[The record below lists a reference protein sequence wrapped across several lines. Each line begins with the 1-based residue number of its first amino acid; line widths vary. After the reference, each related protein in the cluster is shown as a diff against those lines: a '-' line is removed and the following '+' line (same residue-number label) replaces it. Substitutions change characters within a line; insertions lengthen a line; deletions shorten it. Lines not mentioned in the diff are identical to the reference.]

1 MILDLQSLQ
10 SILLGDCVFAYSVAT
25 EISSISISSNYLS
38 DLPHLNSIQLG
49 SYALCGNYNDD
60 SCSLIVRG
68 N

>member
-10 SILLGDCVFAYSVAT
+10 SILLGDYVFDYSVHT
-25 EISSISISSNYLS
+25 EISSISTSSNYLS

-49 SYALCGNYNDD
+49 EWALDGATGD

>member
-10 SILLGDCVFAYSVAT
+10 SILLGDYVFRDSVAT
-25 EISSISISSNYLS
+25 EISSISTSSNYLS

-49 SYALCGNYNDD
+49 SYALCGDDDDD

>member
-10 SILLGDCVFAYSVAT
+10 SILLGDHVFECSVHT

-49 SYALCGNYNDD
+49 EYALYGDDND
-60 SCSLIVRG
+60 SCSLILRG
-68 N
+68 K

>member
-10 SILLGDCVFAYSVAT
+10 SILLGDHVFGCSLHT
-25 EISSISISSNYLS
+25 EISSMSTSSNYLS

-49 SYALCGNYNDD
+49 SFALDGYDYDD

>member
-10 SILLGDCVFAYSVAT
+10 SILLGDWVFRDSVAT
-25 EISSISISSNYLS
+25 EISSMSTSSNYLS

-49 SYALCGNYNDD
+49 LWALCGYNDD

>member
-10 SILLGDCVFAYSVAT
+10 SILLGDYVFQYSLHT
-25 EISSISISSNYLS
+25 EISSMSTNSNYLS

-49 SYALCGNYNDD
+49 EDALYGDDDND